1 MRYCANLSILFK
13 EAGFLDRFERAWRA
27 GFSVVEFWWPSGE
40 EPSEVER
47 AVKEA
52 GLEVALIN
60 FDAGDMPSG
69 ERGLISDPARREQF
83 LANVPVALDLARAVG
98 CKRLNALAGHEIPG
112 MDRAE
117 QLALARDN
125 VRSAA
130 DAAADHGI
138 EVLIEAVNTI
148 ENGPYLLYTTAQAAE
163 FVRSVERDNVLL
175 QYDAYH
181 MQRMEGDL
189 AATIRE
195 HVGVISHVQ
204 IADAPGRGEPG
215 TGEIRYPYLL
225 GVLEGLGYDGYVG
238 LEYNPTTPTT
248 EESLGWLP
256 EKLRVSGGLV
266 EGLAL

>member
-1 MRYCANLSILFK
+1 VAGRIL
-13 EAGFLDRFERAWRA
+13 GGGVL
-27 GFSVVEFWWPSGE
+27 VPSGE

-52 GLEVALIN
+52 GLEVVLIN

-69 ERGLISDPARREQF
+69 ERGLISDPSRREQF
-83 LANVPVALDLARAVG
+83 LANVPVALDLARAGG

-163 FVRSVERDNVLL
+163 FVRGVERDNVLL

-189 AATIRE
+189 VATIRE
-195 HVGVISHVQ
+195 HVGMISHVQ
-204 IADAPGRGEPG
+204 IADSPGRGEPG

-256 EKLRVSGGLV
+256 EKLRVSGGPV